1 MTVLAMVLG
10 ALLGGV
16 LYLYVTLAGEHRR
29 LELAHDEL
37 LRRYMLLDEAQAEA
51 GPGDGQPAGEP

>member
-1 MTVLAMVLG
+1 MTAIAIALG
-10 ALLGGV
+10 ALLGGA

-37 LRRYMLLDEAQAEA
+37 LRRYMLLEEAQAEA
-51 GPGDGQPAGEP
+51 GRETSRPGEP